1 MPIESYRSLL
11 VWQKS
16 VDFAV
21 LIYGL
26 AGRFPRHEQ
35 YGLVSQMQRAAV
47 SIASNIA
54 EGKERQ
60 SDRDFARFI
69 TIAMGSLAELETQ
82 LLIAQRLGYLT
93 ESDWHEIL
101 PLSDEIGKMLRSL
114 HKTLNISKEPLI
126 YSVLSFPRRREPS

>member
-26 AGRFPRHEQ
+26 VGRFPKHEQ
-35 YGLVSQMQRAAV
+35 YGLVSQIQRAAV

-93 ESDWHEIL
+93 ESDWQEVL

-114 HKTLNISKEPLI
+114 YKTLNT
-126 YSVLSFPRRREPS
+126 FN